1 MIINN
6 ECIRDIMFTIE
17 KESSF
22 EHPCRMIGIKNKY
35 PHLVEYGEDTLA
47 YHIRYLKMK
56 ELIFNPNDR
65 DDHGFDLTPAG
76 HEFIQNIRD
85 DNNWSKIKKI
95 SSRIGFASLEVVSAI
110 AQSVATSAISKQL
123 GLPE

>member
-95 SSRIGFASLEVVSAI
+95 SSVNETVCSLLIYLTKEKLREKVYRY
-110 AQSVATSAISKQL
+110 QPYKQL
-123 GLPE
+123 